1 MTVKEAACWS
11 IRLLTVVRTAV
22 IDNPEVIEDM
32 VLSFLAEL
40 PPNELKASLLAVA
53 FHCGDY
59 EARKD
64 SVGKKFNR
72 IMSELRATP
81 MKGDLNEPLSLS
93 YVETFIQLQTL
104 VKWLRKAD
112 LDPNGTTPLSP
123 DMIELDV
130 EYISFVHTLTTKLEE
145 FGLLRGEHSSSVQSF
160 ACERELSKCE
170 PDADVWPKLIP
181 LVKYLIEW
189 SNSVQV
195 KNEDS
200 VDMASLP
207 QLQIP
212 TEVVLSALRL
222 TEGKLTSDRDE
233 QFVGPPQ
240 SSSQGSKPQV
250 GVLIHDKLLHIC
262 VTIVNFDNF
271 IRKFWMMMWLVVIL
285 RKVL

>member
-1 MTVKEAACWS
+1 MTAKEAACWS
-11 IRLLTVVRTAV
+11 IRLLTVVRTAA
-22 IDNPEVIEDM
+22 IDNPEVLEDM

-40 PPNELKASLLAVA
+40 PPNELKASFLAVA

-81 MKGDLNEPLSLS
+81 LKGEHSPLSLT
-93 YVETFIQLQTL
+93 YVEAFIRLQTL
-104 VKWLRKAD
+104 IKWLRQAD
-112 LDPNGTTPLSP
+112 LDPNGTTLLTP
-123 DMIELDV
+123 DMVELDI
-130 EYISFVHTLTTKLEE
+130 EYISFVHTLATKLEE
-145 FGLLRGEHSSSVQSF
+145 FGLLSGEHSSFVQSF
-160 ACERELSKCE
+160 ACEHELSKCE

-181 LVKYLIEW
+181 LVKYLIKW

-200 VDMASLP
+200 VDIASLP

-212 TEVVLSALRL
+212 TEVFLSALRL
-222 TEGKLTSDRDE
+222 TEGKLTSDGDV
-233 QFVGPPQ
+233 QFAGPPR

-250 GVLIHDKLLHIC
+250 GVLICGKLLHIC
-262 VTIVNFDNF
+262 VTIVGL
-271 IRKFWMMMWLVVIL
+271 IIL
-285 RKVL
+285 LGIFG

>member
-1 MTVKEAACWS
+1 MTAKEAACWS
-11 IRLLTVVRTAV
+11 IRLLTVVRTAA
-22 IDNPEVIEDM
+22 IDNPEVLEDM

-72 IMSELRATP
+72 IMSELRATS
-81 MKGDLNEPLSLS
+81 MKGDQNEHSPLSLT
-93 YVETFIQLQTL
+93 YVEAFIQLQTL
-104 VKWLRKAD
+104 VKWLRQTD
-112 LDPNGTTPLSP
+112 LDPNGTTLLTHH
-123 DMIELDV
+123 MVELDI
-130 EYISFVHTLTTKLEE
+130 EYICFVHTLTTKLEE
-145 FGLLRGEHSSSVQSF
+145 FGLLSGEHSSFVQSF
-160 ACERELSKCE
+160 ACEHELSKCG

-195 KNEDS
+195 KNGDS

-207 QLQIP
+207 QWQIP

-233 QFVGPPQ
+233 QVAGPPQ
-240 SSSQGSKPQV
+240 SSSQGSEPQV
-250 GVLIHDKLLHIC
+250 GVLICGKLLHIC
-262 VTIVNFDNF
+262 VT
-271 IRKFWMMMWLVVIL
+271 VVSLIISL
-285 RKVL
+285 GIFG